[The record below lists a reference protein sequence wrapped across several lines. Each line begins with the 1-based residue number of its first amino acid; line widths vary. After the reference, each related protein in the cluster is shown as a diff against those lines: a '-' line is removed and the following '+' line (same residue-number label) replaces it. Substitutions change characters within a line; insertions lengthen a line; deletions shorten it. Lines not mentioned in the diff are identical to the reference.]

1 MAKSKAEL
9 IADLSP
15 EDREAIFGGL
25 TDPEL
30 LVLQYDPDFW
40 LRPEQMIPDG
50 DWFITAVV
58 SGRGWGKT
66 RCASEWIR
74 RKALENP
81 GCRIAIAGKTASDVR
96 ETMVEGESGVL
107 AVHHPDEMPEYK
119 PSIRRIEWSNGSQA
133 SLIAA
138 ESPDQ
143 ARGPQY
149 HYAVGDEFAAWK
161 EARDTSGATL
171 FSNMIAATRLGD
183 RPQILLT
190 TTPKRTATMKKIMD
204 DSKDPAKKT
213 FLIRGTTFDNKTLS
227 ANYID
232 TVVGQYGNT
241 DLARQELDGEMLTD
255 AEGLV
260 FTEAMIEGSRMYSHN
275 PPRLPLRIVAVD
287 PTVAAEPRDECGI
300 VVVGATAARNKF
312 DRKAVVL
319 EDASLKAAPT
329 VWAARVVE
337 MCVKW
342 NTKFVVIEK
351 NQGQD
356 LLKNVI
362 HQIDPTLQIFLVNAA
377 KSKKIR
383 AEPVVMA
390 MQQKRV
396 KLWNSF
402 PELEDQMLFFDPSV
416 AESPDRMDAY
426 VWGVTA
432 LLIDPP
438 AGLRLPKISISRPA
452 GTVNLSSR
460 AVGIRAPKM
469 HGR

>member
-1 MAKSKAEL
+1 MAESKAEM
-9 IADLSP
+9 IAKLSP
-15 EDREAIFGGL
+15 EEQAAVFEGL
-25 TDPEL
+25 TEEEL
-30 LVLQYDPDFW
+30 LVLQFDPEFW
-40 LRPEQMIPDG
+40 LRPEQKIKDG

-66 RCASEWIR
+66 RCAAEWIR

-96 ETMVEGESGVL
+96 ETMVEGESGVM
-107 AVHHPDEMPEYK
+107 AVHHPDEMPVYQ
-119 PSIRRIEWSNGSQA
+119 PSIRRITWSNGSQA

-149 HYAVGDEFAAWK
+149 HFAVGDEFAAWK
-161 EARDTSGATL
+161 EARDASGATL

-204 DSKDPAKKT
+204 DAGDPSKKT
-213 FLIRGTTFDNKTLS
+213 YLIRGTTFDNKTLS
-227 ANYID
+227 ATYIEN
-232 TVVGQYGNT
+232 TVGQYGNT
-241 DLARQELDGEMLTD
+241 DLARQELNGEMLTD

-260 FTEAMIEGSRMYSHN
+260 FTEQLISDSRIYSHN

-300 VVVGATAARNKF
+300 VVVGATAARNQF
-312 DRKAVVL
+312 DRKAIVL
-319 EDASLKAAPT
+319 EDASLKASPV
-329 VWAARVVE
+329 VWAQRVVD
-337 MCVKW
+337 MCEKW

-362 HQIDPTLQIFLVNAA
+362 LQLDDTLQIFLVNAA
-377 KSKKIR
+377 QSKKIR
-383 AEPVVMA
+383 SEPVVMA

-396 KLWNSF
+396 KFWNSF
-402 PELEDQMLFFDPSV
+402 PELEDQMLFFDPSN

-432 LLIDPP
+432 LLVDPP
-438 AGLRLPKISISRPA
+438 VGLRLPKMAINRPTGAVNIS
-452 GTVNLSSR
+452 NR
-460 AVGIRAPKM
+460 AVGIRNPKM
-469 HGR
+469 NGR

>member
-1 MAKSKAEL
+1 MAESKAEM
-9 IADLSP
+9 IAKLSP
-15 EDREAIFGGL
+15 EEQAAVFEGL
-25 TDPEL
+25 TDAEL
-30 LVLQYDPDFW
+30 LVLQFDPDFW

-119 PSIRRIEWSNGSQA
+119 PSIRRIEWPNGSQA

-149 HYAVGDEFAAWK
+149 HFAVGDEFAAWK

-190 TTPKRTATMKKIMD
+190 TTPKRTATMKKIMED
-204 DSKDPAKKT
+204 ALDPAKKT
-213 FLIRGTTFDNKTLS
+213 FLVRGTTFDNKTLS
-227 ANYID
+227 ANYIE
-232 TVVGQYGNT
+232 TVVGQYGTT
-241 DLARQELDGEMLTD
+241 DLAKQELNGEMLTD

-260 FTEAMIEGSRMYSHN
+260 FTEQLISDSRIYSHN

-300 VVVGATAARNKF
+300 IVVGATAARNKF

-319 EDASLKAAPT
+319 EDASLMASPV
-329 VWAARVVE
+329 VWAQRVVD
-337 MCVKW
+337 MCEKW

-362 HQIDPTLQIFLVNAA
+362 HQLDATLQIFLVNAA
-377 KSKKIR
+377 QSKKIR
-383 AEPVVMA
+383 SEPVVMA

-396 KLWNSF
+396 KFWNSF
-402 PELEDQMLFFDPSV
+402 PELEDQMLFFDPSNV
-416 AESPDRMDAY
+416 ESPDRMDAY
-426 VWGVTA
+426 VWGITA
-432 LLIDPP
+432 LLVDPP
-438 AGLRLPKISISRPA
+438 AGLRLPKMAISRPT
-452 GTVNLSSR
+452 GGINISNR
-460 AVGIRAPKM
+460 AVGIRNPKM
-469 HGR
+469 NGR

>member
-1 MAKSKAEL
+1 MGMSKAEM
-9 IADLSP
+9 IAELSA
-15 EDREAIFGGL
+15 EEQQAIFG
-25 TDPEL
+25 DMSDEEL
-30 LVLQYDPDFW
+30 LYLQYDPEFW
-40 LRPEQMIPDG
+40 LRPEQMIKDG

-81 GCRIAIAGKTASDVR
+81 GCRIAVAGKTAADVR
-96 ETMVEGESGVL
+96 ETMVEGESGIL
-107 AVHHPDEMPEYK
+107 AVHHPLERPEYK
-119 PSIRRIEWSNGSQA
+119 PSIRRIEWANGSQA

-204 DSKDPAKKT
+204 DADDPAKKT

-227 ANYID
+227 ANYVE

-241 DLARQELDGEMLTD
+241 DLAKQELMGDMLTD

-260 FTEAMIEGSRMYSHN
+260 FTEELITASRLYAAN
-275 PPRLPLRIVAVD
+275 PPRTAMRIVAVD

-300 VVVGATAARNKF
+300 VVVGTNAVRNKF
-312 DRKAVVL
+312 ERQAIVL

-329 VWAARVVE
+329 VWAQRVVD
-337 MCVKW
+337 MCTKW

-362 HQIDPTLQIFLVNAA
+362 LQLDDSLQIFLVNAA
-377 KSKKIR
+377 AGKKIR

-396 KLWNSF
+396 KIWNSF
-402 PELEDQMLFFDPSV
+402 PELEDQMLFFDPDSSS
-416 AESPDRMDAY
+416 SPDRMDAY

-438 AGLRLPKISISRPA
+438 KGLRLPTMKINRPV
-452 GTVNLSSR
+452 GSVQLTNR
-460 AVGIRAPKM
+460 NVGIRNPKLN
-469 HGR
+469 GR